1 MPESQPLRTAREHLA
16 RAEARFG
23 SDEGLTRL
31 EAGLAILDELIEDAD
46 AERDIAQNLAIA
58 YATKVFGRVQTAIA
72 TDRAV
77 PQPQLERYFKLML
90 AFDEGDFNLPAE
102 SRALKIA
109 VVRRL
114 IDLIYEGYPAEKKRE
129 ALRRLGEI
137 AD

>member
-1 MPESQPLRTAREHLA
+1 MTESKQLRAARECLA

-23 SDEGLTRL
+23 SSDGLAQLEEGLAL
-31 EAGLAILDELIEDAD
+31 LDELIGDAST
-46 AERDIAQNLAIA
+46 ERGIAQNLAA
-58 YATKVFGRVQTAIA
+58 TYASKVFDRVQVAIA

-77 PQPQLERYFKLML
+77 PQPVLEQYFKLML
-90 AFDEGDFNLPAE
+90 AFDAGEFALPE
-102 SRALKIA
+102 QSRALKIA

-114 IDLIYEGYPAEKKRE
+114 IDLLYEGYPEEKKRE